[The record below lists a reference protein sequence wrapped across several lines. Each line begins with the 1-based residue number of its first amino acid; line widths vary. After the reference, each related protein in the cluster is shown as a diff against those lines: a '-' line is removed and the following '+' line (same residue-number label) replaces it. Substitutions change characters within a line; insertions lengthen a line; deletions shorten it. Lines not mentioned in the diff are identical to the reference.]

1 MSSRSAIALAL
12 APWLMLA
19 ACSDDEPG
27 GGDDDDD
34 GGGSEPDAAPEP
46 ETDAAPEPGAAG
58 MVFALGNQA
67 EGNDVVAFTRDEN
80 GALTELGSY
89 PTGGLGTGEGIGSQ
103 AAIIVS
109 DDRTYLY
116 AVNPGSDEI
125 SSFRIFP
132 DHLALV
138 NVVSSGGIRPI
149 SLSAGDD
156 HLYVLNADG
165 AGSVSG
171 FSIEDG
177 ELTAIAG
184 ASRPL
189 SSAVDTTDP
198 AQVELSPDGSLL
210 VVTEKATGR
219 LTTYAV
225 AKDGSLG
232 EPVVTASSGLVPFGF
247 AFTPSGTLVVSEAGG
262 GPAGGG
268 PDGTSAVSS
277 YAPQPDG
284 TLDVISGSVPSG
296 QMAACWIA
304 LARDARYAYATN
316 AQSNT
321 ISGYQVAVDGSLT
334 LFDDDGATLALGDMH
349 APIDMAVSDDDAYL
363 YALAGAA
370 DVIVGMGIEDDGGL
384 ARLTDTA
391 VPATAVGLAGF

>member
-1 MSSRSAIALAL
+1 
-12 APWLMLA
+12 MLA

-27 GGDDDDD
+27 GGDDD
-34 GGGSEPDAAPEP
+34 GSGSEPDAAPEP
-46 ETDAAPEPGAAG
+46 EDDAAPEPEAG
-58 MVFALGNQA
+58 MVFVLGNQA
-67 EGNDVVAFTRDEN
+67 EGSDVVAFARDAE
-80 GALTELGSY
+80 GALTEIGSY
-89 PTGGLGTGEGIGSQ
+89 PTGGLGTGEGLGSQ

-109 DDRTYLY
+109 DDRTHLY
-116 AVNPGSDEI
+116 AVNAGSDEI

-138 NVVSSGGIRPI
+138 DVVGSGGARPI
-149 SLSAGDD
+149 SLTASGDR
-156 HLYVLNADG
+156 LYVLNADG
-165 AGSVSG
+165 SGSVSG
-171 FSIEDG
+171 FSIDGG
-177 ELTAIAG
+177 ELTAIDG

-189 SSAVDTTDP
+189 SSAEVTTDP
-198 AQVELSPDGSLL
+198 AQVALSPDGAML

-219 LTTYAV
+219 LTTYPV
-225 AKDGSLG
+225 ADDGSLG
-232 EPVVTASSGLVPFGF
+232 EPVATESSGQVPFGF

-268 PDGTSAVSS
+268 PKGTSAVSS
-277 YAPQPDG
+277 YAAQADG
-284 TLDVISGSVPSG
+284 TLEVISGSVPSG

-321 ISGYQVAVDGSLT
+321 ISGYQVAADGSLT
-334 LFDDDGATLALGDMH
+334 LFDDDGATIALGNEH
-349 APIDMAVSDDDAYL
+349 SPIDMAVSGDDEYL

-370 DVIVGMGIEDDGGL
+370 DVIVGMRIEDDGSL
-384 ARLTDTA
+384 ARLSDTA

>member
-19 ACSDDEPG
+19 ACGDDEPMG
-27 GGDDDDD
+27 GNDD
-34 GGGSEPDAAPEP
+34 GSGAEPDAAPEP
-46 ETDAAPEPGAAG
+46 EADAAPEPEPEVG

-67 EGNDVVAFTRDEN
+67 EGSDGVAFTRDAE
-80 GALTELGSY
+80 GALTEIGSF
-89 PTGGLGTGEGIGSQ
+89 PTGGLGTGEGLGSQ
-103 AAIIVS
+103 AAIVLS
-109 DDRTYLY
+109 GDRTHLF
-116 AVNPGSDEI
+116 AVNAGSDEV
-125 SSFRIFP
+125 SSFRIFA

-138 NVVSSGGIRPI
+138 DVVGSGGVRPI
-149 SLSAGDD
+149 SVTAGGDR
-156 HLYVLNADG
+156 LYVLNADG

-171 FSIEDG
+171 FSIDDG
-177 ELTAIAG
+177 ELTAIEG
-184 ASRPL
+184 ANRPL
-189 SSAVDTTDP
+189 SSAEGTTDP
-198 AQVELSPDGSLL
+198 AQVALSPDGALL
-210 VVTEKATGR
+210 VVTEKGTSR

-225 AKDGSLG
+225 ADDGSLG
-232 EPVVTASSGLVPFGF
+232 EPVATDSSGQVPFGF

-268 PDGTSAVSS
+268 PKGTSAVSS
-277 YAPQPDG
+277 YAPRPDG
-284 TLDVISGSVPSG
+284 ALDLISGSVPSG

-321 ISGYQVAVDGSLT
+321 ISGYQVAQDGSLT
-334 LFDDDGATLALGDMH
+334 LFDDDGATIALGDGH
-349 APIDMAVSDDDAYL
+349 SPIDMAVSGDDQYL

-370 DVIVGMGIEDDGGL
+370 DAIVGMRIEDDGSL